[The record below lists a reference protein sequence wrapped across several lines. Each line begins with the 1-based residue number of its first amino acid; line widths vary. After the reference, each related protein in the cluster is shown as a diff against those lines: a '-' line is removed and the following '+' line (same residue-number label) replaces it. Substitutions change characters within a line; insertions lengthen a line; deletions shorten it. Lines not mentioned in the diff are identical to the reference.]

1 MTTDIFRLSQS
12 QCGPF
17 LTRDLP
23 PGLQQEQNTKGA
35 ICGAGTAYPSGAS
48 GFLIGLVFLDH
59 QFLFCRSLFVLLFFL
74 FVWPLYCNVL
84 LLPLVLV
91 SSNFSYLPLMYKII
105 SVTGQLYQIMVCG
118 IYVTMDGKGL
128 ALTAQVDAN
137 QTIAN
142 KLFFKRIN
150 VLVLV
155 VEAILVFRQIILDLK
170 RKKRCLPLFV
180 YMNGQRQTWIVN
192 KTLCIKNGR

>member
-1 MTTDIFRLSQS
+1 MFRLSQS

-35 ICGAGTAYPSGAS
+35 ICGAGTAYPSGAP
-48 GFLIGLVFLDH
+48 GFLIGLVLLDH
-59 QFLFCRSLFVLLFFL
+59 QFLGSVLQIIVCPFVLFL
-74 FVWPLYCNVL
+74 FVWPLYCIVL
-84 LLPLVLV
+84 LLPLALV
-91 SSNFSYLPLMYKII
+91 SSNLSYLPLMYKTI
-105 SVTGQLYQIMVCG
+105 SVTDQLYQIMVCG
-118 IYVTMDGKGL
+118 IYVTMDGKGI

-150 VLVLV
+150 VLVLG
-155 VEAILVFRQIILDLK
+155 VEAILVVRHITCI
-170 RKKRCLPLFV
+170 
-180 YMNGQRQTWIVN
+180 WI
-192 KTLCIKNGR
+192 